1 MFLGAHTSMNTK
13 QHLNQFSHF
22 CTAHLSAQ
30 HARTDHRKCNICCN
44 RWHLRDACDTY
55 NDNNHRS
62 TAIIQ
67 VNLRKPA
74 PPVKNYRILLVQS
87 FTALTALLT
96 ATSAFGLWRRRW
108 SSHQQCYLHCL
119 YFSLTHLMQRKNN
132 SDDKKKHCDA
142 V

>member
-44 RWHLRDACDTY
+44 RRHLRDACDTY

-87 FTALTALLT
+87 FTALTPLLT